1 MEEIIKYIDFNIDL
15 GQIDSITNT
24 DFALDLIEY
33 VSSVNIACG
42 FNSENPLLIK
52 KAIEHCKFKE
62 KVIGAHISL
71 PKYVEN
77 PLSLSDEEIE
87 AIVLYQL
94 GSLAS
99 FAKAYSLNVE
109 YVRPHGAMY
118 VAACENLDFSVAVAN
133 AIKKFSKW
141 FVLYGAAGSVLK
153 ETAAQTNIPIAQEVL
168 LNLPYKTG
176 AVPDFKAD
184 RQTETGKSLIRL
196 RRLSNL
202 SEIEVSENLYEK
214 VDFNTVHFSASDSNV
229 AELLQEANT
238 IFKPRPVNYNNVVES
253 GWV

>member
-1 MEEIIKYIDFNIDL
+1 MEENTKYIDFNIDL
-15 GQIDSITNT
+15 AQVNSAADNDIVME
-24 DFALDLIEY
+24 LIEY

-42 FNSENPLLIK
+42 FNCENPLLIK

-62 KVIGAHISL
+62 KVIGAHIAL
-71 PKYVEN
+71 PKGIEN
-77 PLSLSDEEIE
+77 PLTLSEEEIE

-118 VAACENLDFSVAVAN
+118 VAACENLGFSLALAKAV
-133 AIKKFSKW
+133 KKFSKW

-153 ETAAQTNIPIAQEVL
+153 ETASQTNIPIAQEIL
-168 LNLPYKTG
+168 LNLPYKAG
-176 AVPDFKAD
+176 AMPDFNAE

-202 SEIEVSENLYEK
+202 SEIEVGEGVYEK
-214 VDFNTVHFSASDSNV
+214 TEFDTIHFSAADSNV
-229 AELLQEANT
+229 ADLLKEADT